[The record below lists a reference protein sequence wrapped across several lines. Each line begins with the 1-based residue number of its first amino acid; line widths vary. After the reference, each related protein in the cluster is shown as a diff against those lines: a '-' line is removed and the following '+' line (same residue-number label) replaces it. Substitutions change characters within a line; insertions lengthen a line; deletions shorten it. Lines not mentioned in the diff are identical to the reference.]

1 MFIDPYATELEWE
14 TLEAI
19 ALTRKID
26 AWLLFPFAA
35 LIRMLPLERDR
46 LQKSCEDR
54 IDRLLG
60 TTDWREV
67 LYRQPEPPTSDTT
80 PPAGTMSVTTH
91 GWAAIPR
98 GSLNRRL
105 RAIGTHPCLGAY
117 LHPIA
122 PYTAFWAVLGL
133 CSGRWLACP
142 ALVGVLNA
150 RREGSVLRQHLRQG
164 PQQGVKHLW
173 VVLLQKLHV
182 SHPGKPLLC
191 SAVPSPVIA
200 LPGLAVGVYQLDPVQ
215 PNPYT
220 DLL

>member
-1 MFIDPYATELEWE
+1 
-14 TLEAI
+14 
-19 ALTRKID
+19 
-26 AWLLFPFAA
+26 
-35 LIRMLPLERDR
+35 
-46 LQKSCEDR
+46 
-54 IDRLLG
+54 
-60 TTDWREV
+60 
-67 LYRQPEPPTSDTT
+67 
-80 PPAGTMSVTTH
+80 MSVTTH

-150 RREGSVLRQHLRQG
+150 RGEGSVLRQHPCQG

-191 SAVPSPVIA
+191 SAVPSQVIA
-200 LPGLAVGVYQLDPVQ
+200 IPVLAVGVRSEERRVGKGCGWWRERD
-215 PNPYT
+215 
-220 DLL
+220 DSSKM

>member
-60 TTDWREV
+60 TTDWREE

-80 PPAGTMSVTTH
+80 PPADTMAETSH

-98 GSLNRRL
+98 ESLKRPP
-105 RAIGTHPCLGAY
+105 RASGTHPS
-117 LHPIA
+117 
-122 PYTAFWAVLGL
+122 T
-133 CSGRWLACP
+133 
-142 ALVGVLNA
+142 
-150 RREGSVLRQHLRQG
+150 
-164 PQQGVKHLW
+164 
-173 VVLLQKLHV
+173 
-182 SHPGKPLLC
+182 
-191 SAVPSPVIA
+191 
-200 LPGLAVGVYQLDPVQ
+200 
-215 PNPYT
+215 
-220 DLL
+220 